1 VRTFLEVIFQEATPW
16 ELRLGKIASVVFA
29 GLFAFLFVVNL
40 DNFDRYALGLIV
52 FKYFCY
58 TTCFIFI

>member
-1 VRTFLEVIFQEATPW
+1 MRAFLEVIFQEATPW

-40 DNFDRYALGLIV
+40 DNFDRYALWLIV
-52 FKYFCY
+52 SNIFATQHVSF
-58 TTCFIFI
+58 FI